1 MEKEKSYK
9 FNPLE
14 GAGPATLVTEAV
26 MYAGTKVNTSIAME
40 PGEAY
45 GGDVDYYVVEAAGFD
60 MLEERMVFSSFD
72 QLEEFHKQVGAYID
86 RIKSRGQKPES

>member
-1 MEKEKSYK
+1 MKKEKSYK

-45 GGDVDYYVVEAAGFD
+45 GGEVDYYNIDISGID
-60 MLEERMVFSSFD
+60 ILGDKISFSSFE